1 MSTETTV
8 SQALAAIIHELPGI
22 VKGDKSPQGYAYRG
36 IEAITKQLQ
45 PLLSKHGVVIV
56 PQATITNV
64 VPSPGMKESWQ
75 DIYMTVQWQIV
86 GPNGDTLTACTTG
99 IGRDN
104 ADKGANKAQTQAY
117 KYLLLHLL
125 CIADAK
131 DETDG
136 LSYDHGRRDEQEP
149 PPKTAGQ
156 LLLDR
161 ILSAPDEVKATVK
174 AFAAENG
181 KKYTAPAFDADPVY
195 AEQVADILNQQ
206 VAA

>member
-22 VKGDKSPQGYAYRG
+22 TKGDKSPQGYSYRG

-45 PLLSKHGVVIV
+45 PLLAKHGVVIV

-64 VPSPGMKESWQ
+64 LPSPGMKESWQ

-136 LSYDHGRRDEQEP
+136 LSYDHGRRDEAPTYSPDTLALFE
-149 PPKTAGQ
+149 
-156 LLLDR
+156 R
-161 ILSAPDEVKATVK
+161 IKATKGTPTADTLK
-174 AFAAENG
+174 AFATEAG
-181 KKYTAPAFDADPVY
+181 KPLSLAALDADPVY
-195 AEQVADILNQQ
+195 REQVASILDGQ

>member
-1 MSTETTV
+1 MSTEITV

-22 VKGDKSPQGYAYRG
+22 TKGDKSPQGYSYRG

-45 PLLSKHGVVIV
+45 PLLAKHGVVIV

-86 GPNGDTLTACTTG
+86 GPNGDTITACTTG

-136 LSYDHGRRDEQEP
+136 LTYDHGRRDEGP
-149 PPKTAGQ
+149 VYSPATLA
-156 LLLDR
+156 LFDR
-161 ILSAPDEVKATVK
+161 VKATK
-174 AFAAENG
+174 GTPTADTLKEFAKGYGKPLTLAELDG
-181 KKYTAPAFDADPVY
+181 DATYREHVTAVLDK
-195 AEQVADILNQQ
+195 QVTA
-206 VAA
+206 

>member
-1 MSTETTV
+1 MTTQTV
-8 SQALAAIIHELPGI
+8 SQALAQIINELPAI
-22 VKGDKSPQGYAYRG
+22 SKGDKSPQGYTYRG

-45 PLLSKHGVVIV
+45 PLLAKYGVVIV

-64 VPSPGMKESWQ
+64 VASPGMKESWQ

-86 GPNGDTLTACTTG
+86 GPNGDSLTACTTG

-136 LSYDHGRRDEQEP
+136 LSYDHGRAEEP

-156 LLLDR
+156 RLLDR
-161 ILSAPDEVKATVK
+161 VMDASDALKADVK
-174 AFAAENG
+174 AFATSNG
-181 KKYTAPAFDADPVY
+181 KKATAPAFDADPQY
-195 AEQVADILNQQ
+195 AEQVAAILDAG